1 MENGFVRRSWHLGL
15 LCLAVSSQ
23 TLWAA
28 PKSFEEWVAPIA
40 EKLVDIQK
48 LNKDEQWG
56 VRVARLKDFA
66 SGLQTELDA
75 QDGWQNLAKVEAVL
89 DEINRFYKMTGED
102 SYGYTIT
109 NGFEKNIFVLQETLN
124 DWLSPDEFGS
134 SSDSSSETS
143 EDFESPADSAS
154 LTSVD
159 ASDDI
164 SDLVASLGGF
174 EDAPAINLGE
184 IVDLIQAVNG
194 RIQLIR
200 AEDFEDVSRVDA
212 GEVYDALLALQ
223 STFKNHAT
231 NLAVVELMHQ
241 TLVGYP
247 YGSDLDSNIRNK
259 IEIIKAY
266 FDDQTEYL
274 SRIVNTVAQPL
285 ELQRERP
292 YQKYVQTQADAPLVP
307 QHSVITSALANN
319 RIEQYFDAD
328 DEFALPPLNVPEGFD
343 EPVMD
348 WAGTLPLA
356 YDEKDQDV
364 EAMPAAPAWTD
375 DQSIEAGMGYL
386 DINREFQAY
395 RGLLPAPAATRRRR
409 EYPDPYA
416 PQIERPPLG
425 EAPPTSDIPLDPAA
439 RSAIAPDGRPAPL
452 NLDSVRAAGLAVPD
466 SNIQKDE
473 DFLSATER
481 DESGYG
487 EGDGEGFF

>member
-1 MENGFVRRSWHLGL
+1 MESGLVRNRWYLA

-28 PKSFEEWVAPIA
+28 AKSFEEWVAPIA
-40 EKLVDIQK
+40 EELVDIQK
-48 LNKDEQWG
+48 LNKDEQWS

-89 DEINRFYKMTGED
+89 DEINRFYKITGED
-102 SYGYTIT
+102 YYNYTIT
-109 NGFEKNIFVLQETLN
+109 NDFEGNLFVLKETLS
-124 DWLSPDEFGS
+124 DWLGPDESSS

-143 EDFESPADSAS
+143 EDFDTSADSAS

-212 GEVYDALLALQ
+212 GDVYAALLDLQ

-241 TLVGYP
+241 TLVGDSYE
-247 YGSDLDSNIRNK
+247 SDLDSNIRNK
-259 IEIIKAY
+259 IDGIKTY
-266 FDDQTEYL
+266 FDSQIEYL

-307 QHSVITSALANN
+307 QHSVITSALADN
-319 RIEQYFDAD
+319 RIEQSFEAN
-328 DEFALPPLNVPEGFD
+328 DEFAKLPPLNVPAGFD

-348 WAGTLPLA
+348 EAVILPLA
-356 YDEKDQDV
+356 YDEEDGPLAYDEEDGEEDQDG
-364 EAMPAAPAWTD
+364 EAVLAAPAWTD
-375 DQSIEAGMGYL
+375 EESIEAGRGYL
-386 DINREFQAY
+386 DSNPEFQAY
-395 RGLLPAPAATRRRR
+395 RGPVSVPAAIRPGR

-416 PQIERPPLG
+416 PQIERPQYTSGMVPPKDADISYPEAGKSDDYYADYLSELG
-425 EAPPTSDIPLDPAA
+425 L
-439 RSAIAPDGRPAPL
+439 
-452 NLDSVRAAGLAVPD
+452 
-466 SNIQKDE
+466 
-473 DFLSATER
+473 
-481 DESGYG
+481 
-487 EGDGEGFF
+487 